1 MVLAVEI
8 KEAAHLL
15 RQGKLVAFPTETVY
29 GLGADASSAQA
40 LAELYRVKGRPVTH
54 PVIVHLADFTQ
65 VAYWAHVPESAK
77 LLAEKFWPGPMT
89 LILPRASHVLD
100 QVTGGQDSVGIR
112 IPSHPLALE
121 LLREFGGGVAAPSAN
136 RFGRLSPTSAQAVA
150 EGLGDDVSMIL
161 DGGSCQVGIESTIIS
176 LLDQPA
182 ILRPGMIAREQVEAV
197 IGRLADPVA
206 AASGAPAA
214 HEPRVPG
221 ALASHYAPLTELI
234 IMRAEQILAHN
245 FGPCGIIAFPQTCRS
260 LRARK
265 QDVVV
270 EASLD
275 PEEYARMIYGELRRL
290 DALKLERIIVEAVP
304 AEGKW
309 HGVYDRLSRAS
320 VKA

>member
-15 RQGKLVAFPTETVY
+15 KQGKLVAFPTETVY

-40 LAELYRVKGRPVTH
+40 LAELYRVKGRPVSH
-54 PVIVHLADFTQ
+54 PVIVHLCDFSQ
-65 VAYWAHVPESAK
+65 VAYWASHVPEEAK
-77 LLAEKFWPGPMT
+77 MLAEKFWPGPMT

-112 IPSHPLALE
+112 IPAHPLALE

-150 EGLGDDVSMIL
+150 EGLGADVSMIL
-161 DGGSCQVGIESTIIS
+161 DGGPCQVGIESTIIS

-182 ILRPGMIAREQVEAV
+182 ILRPGMIARQQVEAV
-197 IGRLADPVA
+197 IGPLASKVGD
-206 AASGAPAA
+206 APAA
-214 HEPRVPG
+214 PETPRVPG
-221 ALASHYAPLTELI
+221 ALASHYAPLTELV
-234 IMRAEQILAHN
+234 IMTADQIVAHN

-260 LRARK
+260 LQALEH
-265 QDVVV
+265 DVVV

-290 DALKLERIIVEAVP
+290 DSLKLERIVVEAVP

-320 VKA
+320 VRA